1 MFTKWIGYIQVNDS
15 FLLRQ
20 ILVKVSSLNFHK
32 ILKLLHFKADGIL
45 LRTLYD
51 QLFKNKHL
59 EFLYRPQF
67 FSLFSVVSLSSSSLE
82 YEKILVVCILDK
94 CSLNIHENSIK
105 QILLFLFYTW
115 GTKAKDGMWLVL
127 YNRGSSCGGRNRMLN
142 F

>member
-51 QLFKNKHL
+51 QLFKDKHL

-94 CSLNIHENSIK
+94 CSLNIHENSLSRYYYSYFTHGELRPK
-105 QILLFLFYTW
+105 MACDL
-115 GTKAKDGMWLVL
+115 
-127 YNRGSSCGGRNRMLN
+127 SCIIEDQAVEAEIGC
-142 F
+142 